1 MLILLNFVN
10 QSNSIMSK
18 KSQVEQNAIELL
30 KSIRQKDKFLFD
42 AYVDL
47 LQFFSINA
55 SNLAGL
61 DILGDIDGLEVG
73 DSGVEEKE
81 LAQMEKRISL
91 MTKFSEK
98 YGYYVDTLEK
108 LRVQLDDK
116 TRERMDQE
124 IEYANKSG
132 LSLEERL
139 SRKK

>member
-1 MLILLNFVN
+1 
-10 QSNSIMSK
+10 MSK

>member
-1 MLILLNFVN
+1 
-10 QSNSIMSK
+10 MSK

-116 TRERMDQE
+116 TRERMEQE